1 MSKIITAELVLI
13 GMVIGLTV
21 AVVALSFNLGK
32 LYAEHEFNNTPISYA
47 SLNFDRKAEG
57 FLFEVE
63 DK

>member
-21 AVVALSFNLGK
+21 AVVVLSFNLGK
-32 LYAEHEFNNTPISYA
+32 LYAAHEFDNTPISY
-47 SLNFDRKAEG
+47 SFINLDRKAEG

-63 DK
+63 N

>member
-21 AVVALSFNLGK
+21 AVVVLSFNLGK
-32 LYAEHEFNNTPISYA
+32 LYAAHEFNNTPISY
-47 SLNFDRKAEG
+47 SIMNLDRKAEG

-63 DK
+63 N

>member
-13 GMVIGLTV
+13 GMVIGLT
-21 AVVALSFNLGK
+21 VVALSFNLGK

-63 DK
+63 N